1 MNLKGKRI
9 LIVGATSDIGFDI
22 AKLCKKRGANVVA
35 TGRNTIRLSQLQKE
49 GIDIVKLDLLN
60 KEDVTNFVNSL
71 PEFNGI
77 VFSMGSVSFV
87 PFIHEKSETIQ
98 EKVSIGFSAIA
109 SLLAQIHKLKRIKQ
123 NASIVFISSIN
134 GVTVG
139 SIGTSVY
146 SATKAAITGLSKSLA
161 LEMAVYGIR
170 VNCICPGIIDTSQI
184 HLNFSEEMIKRFS
197 EDYPLKR
204 IGTTDDVAKGAV
216 FLLSDESSWITGINL
231 LIDGGYS
238 AR

>member
-9 LIVGATSDIGFDI
+9 LIVGATSDIGFAI
-22 AKLCKKRGANVVA
+22 ACLCKNRGADVIA

-49 GIDIVKLDLLN
+49 GIDIVELDLLN
-60 KEDVTNFVNSL
+60 KEDVTNFVNSSL
-71 PEFNGI
+71 EFDGI
-77 VFSMGSVSFV
+77 VFSVGSVAFI
-87 PFIHEKSETIQ
+87 PFIHEKYETIQ
-98 EKVSIGFSAIA
+98 EKVSIDFSAIA
-109 SLLAQIHKLKRIKQ
+109 SLLAQIHKLKRLNQ

-139 SIGTSVY
+139 SIGSSVY

-170 VNCICPGIIDTSQI
+170 VNCICPGIIDTSQM

-197 EDYPLKR
+197 ESYPLKR
-204 IGTTDDVAKGAV
+204 IGTADDVAKGAV
-216 FLLSDESSWITGINL
+216 FLQFMDNW
-231 LIDGGYS
+231 Y
-238 AR
+238 